1 MDILKNLDLSLI
13 VGGGFLFFVKYGAEK
28 GKVLFSMFVP

>member
-13 VGGGFLFFVKYGAEK
+13 VGGGYLIFVKYGDDSA
-28 GKVLFSMFVP
+28 VSVPSVSL